1 MKNIFLTLGILLL
14 LSTTQLSAQAV
25 VQNPAVSNVCKEI
38 AAQEGGIQRELERS
52 IVPCGRAVH
61 QCTPDNK
68 TNINIL
74 GDDECEFRHLFVLV
88 NNLVESFITNIFAP
102 MLVII
107 LMYIGFLFIKEQAA
121 AKVKAKAL
129 LLRVIVGT
137 FFVLGAW
144 LIVNFLLSSLGV
156 DSQISSFLK

>member
-1 MKNIFLTLGILLL
+1 MKKILFLALFVPIFLA
-14 LSTTQLSAQAV
+14 SNAFAQEK
-25 VQNPAVSNVCKEI
+25 VQDPRVANVCKEI

-61 QCTPDNK
+61 QCTPD
-68 TNINIL
+68 TGNINTL
-74 GDDECEFRHLFVLV
+74 GDDQCEFRHLFVLV
-88 NNLVESFITNIFAP
+88 NNLVSSFITNIFAP

-121 AKVKAKAL
+121 AKAKAKAL

-144 LIVNFLLSSLGV
+144 LVVNFLLSSLGV